1 MAAQEEGIRKRNNR
15 RVIDK
20 EDKEDNDSSCK
31 MCGE

>member
-20 EDKEDNDSSCK
+20 EDNDSSCK
-31 MCGE
+31 MCVE